1 MVKHQDHIY
10 LDAIRDG
17 NQELLK
23 ELYQTYLPKIE
34 RYILSNNG
42 NKADAEDILGDA
54 LEAILRKL
62 NQGNLVLTCSFY
74 TFLFEICKRQWLKRI
89 RKDKRSQSVTNSDLE
104 VFKEIDDFEKF
115 MEETER
121 KKLLRACFS
130 KLGELCQQILSLS
143 WFEDKSTLEL
153 AEILNLSH
161 GNFRQ
166 RKHRCEKKLEELIKR
181 NI

>member
-23 ELYQTYLPKIE
+23 ELYRTYLPKIE
-34 RYILSNNG
+34 RYILNNNG
-42 NKADAEDILGDA
+42 NQADAEDILGDA
-54 LEAILRKL
+54 LEAILRKF
-62 NQGNLVLTCSFY
+62 NHGDLVLTCSFY

-89 RKDKRSQSVTNSDLE
+89 RRNKHSQNVTNIDVE
-104 VFKEIDDFEKF
+104 IFKEVNDIEEFI
-115 MEETER
+115 EETER
-121 KKLLRACFS
+121 KKLLRACFG

-181 NI
+181 DL